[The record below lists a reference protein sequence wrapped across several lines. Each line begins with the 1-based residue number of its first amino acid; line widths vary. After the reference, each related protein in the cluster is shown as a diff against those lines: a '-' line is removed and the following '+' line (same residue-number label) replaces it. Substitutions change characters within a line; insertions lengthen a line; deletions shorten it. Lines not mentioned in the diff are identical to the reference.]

1 MSPLS
6 ILLNI
11 HLMKTSSQSS
21 PPGNRQRKLRVAAVQ
36 MKFCRTID
44 ENMVAIERLVRTAA
58 RRKADAVLFPECAIT
73 GYAFDFSS
81 LKKLELNQALM
92 KFASLAEKYRLNI
105 LMGTPVFGGRQ
116 LFNCLVVFD
125 RSGTLTHCY
134 AKCHL
139 TPDDQKI
146 FTPGNAVS
154 LFEIDGIP
162 VTTVICHE
170 RRYPEL
176 VRLAVMAGARILFHP
191 NAGLD
196 ALSVSRKKRDGKDG
210 VVARAFENA
219 IYYVFANSVGPQG
232 GGKWSAGD
240 SKMVAPDGRVL
251 AIADNEHE
259 SVILA
264 NLDMEKSTGV
274 YAERGM
280 EHPSFLKSHWKKMI
294 QELKRQ
300 AARSLERFDLPV
312 H

>member
-1 MSPLS
+1 M
-6 ILLNI
+6 
-11 HLMKTSSQSS
+11 
-21 PPGNRQRKLRVAAVQ
+21 NRQHKLRVAAVQ
-36 MKFCRTID
+36 MKFCPTID
-44 ENMVAIERLVRTAA
+44 KNMVVIERSIRTAA
-58 RRKADAVLFPECAIT
+58 RRKADVVLFPECAIT
-73 GYAFDFSS
+73 GYAYNFSS
-81 LKKLELNQALM
+81 LKKQELNQALM
-92 KFASLAEKYRLNI
+92 ELGSLATKYRLNI

-116 LFNCLVVFD
+116 LYNCLVAFD
-125 RSGTLTHCY
+125 RTGTITHCY

-196 ALSVSRKKRDGKDG
+196 VLSVSRKKRDGKDG

-240 SKMVAPDGRVL
+240 SKMVAPDESVL

-259 SVILA
+259 SVIVA
-264 NLDMEKSTGV
+264 NLEMQKSTGV

-280 EHPSFLKSHWKKMI
+280 DHPSFLKPHWKKMI
-294 QELKRQ
+294 LKLKQQ
-300 AARSLERFDLPV
+300 AAHSLECFDLPV
-312 H
+312 